1 MELLSPAGSR
11 ESLFAAVQ
19 NGADAVYFGGGL
31 FNARKNAANFSDAAL
46 RDAIAYCRIR
56 NVKTYITL
64 NTLLLDKEMEG
75 ALSFAREIYTYG
87 ADAVIVQDVGL
98 LSLIKEHLPMLAV
111 HASTQMGVHDIEG
124 ARTVKRMGAV
134 RAVLARETP
143 LHEICRIVKEG
154 GIEIETF
161 AHGAMC
167 MSFSGGC
174 LFSSMAGER
183 SGNRGTCAQPC
194 RKRMRVEGYPRE
206 NDYHLSLSDLCMI
219 GHLKEL
225 EDAGVACIKIE
236 GRMKRA
242 EYVAAVTRAYRM
254 ALDGACADEISVET
268 ERMLDVFNRG
278 GIRTG
283 YYFGDGGVTDAR
295 AAQSEPR
302 ESLLSS
308 LRDTY
313 AKEERKR
320 ETSFLL
326 RIYTDEPAQLI
337 MRCGET
343 QVEVTGK
350 MPEIAQK
357 PMEEARL
364 HEQLHKLGS
373 TAFVL
378 TQCETDVDPNA
389 YLPVSAVNALRRGAC
404 AKMEEKLTA
413 VLTAAPI
420 EIIPVRL
427 SHSVS
432 KTEISA
438 KVKNINQARAALHS
452 GADEILLEPESY
464 GDTAQIALEELQ
476 DIRKHAKLLLVL
488 PAVMIPRVEHEKVM
502 RLVKSGLVD
511 GAMAQHVSQVELI
524 GELPL
529 KLAGPA
535 LNAMNSYTVRSL
547 YALGFDRV
555 TLSQEL
561 TRPQMRDILMNV
573 GGAVFLYGR
582 AELMQLSH
590 CPVRE
595 HLGCAACKKGVMTMS
610 DSEGRVFPLS
620 PVVQQNGCLVR
631 MLNCDVTDI
640 TDLIGSLPKPEAVL
654 LSFYGERTE
663 TVEERVKAAK
673 TALKGGHVEPV
684 KGATRGHF
692 SRPVE

>member
-1 MELLSPAGSR
+1 MELLSPAGSH
-11 ESLFAAVQ
+11 ESLLAAVH
-19 NGADAVYFGGGL
+19 NGADAIYFGGGL
-31 FNARKNAANFSDAAL
+31 FNARKNAANFSDTAF

-64 NTLLLDKEMEG
+64 NTLLLDKEIES
-75 ALSFAREIYTYG
+75 ALSFARDIYTYG

-98 LSLIKEHLPMLAV
+98 LSLIREHLPMLTV

-124 ARTVKRMGAV
+124 AHTVKRMGAT

-143 LHEICRIVKEG
+143 LREIYGIVKEG

-194 RKRMRVEGYPRE
+194 RKRIRVEGRPME
-206 NDYHLSLSDLCMI
+206 SDYHLSLSDLCMI

-225 EDAGVACIKIE
+225 KDAGVACIKIE

-254 ALDGACADEISVET
+254 ALDGASADDISAET
-268 ERMLDVFNRG
+268 ERMLEVFNRG

-295 AAQSEPR
+295 AAESEPR

-320 ETSFLL
+320 EASFLL
-326 RIYTDEPAQLI
+326 QIRTNEPAQLR
-337 MRCGET
+337 MCCGET
-343 QVEVTGK
+343 QITVIGQ
-350 MPEIAQK
+350 MPELAQK
-357 PMEEARL
+357 PMDEARL
-364 HEQLHKLGS
+364 REQLHKLGS

-378 TQCETDVDPNA
+378 TQCETDVDPKA
-389 YLPVSAVNALRRGAC
+389 YLSVSAVNALRRDAC

-413 VLTAAPI
+413 KLLAAPI
-420 EIIPVRL
+420 ELTPVKL
-427 SHSVS
+427 SRADS
-432 KTEISA
+432 KTAISA
-438 KVKNINQARAALHS
+438 KVKSIEQARAALHS
-452 GADEILLEPESY
+452 GADEILFEPESY
-464 GDTAQIALEELQ
+464 GDTALAALEELQ
-476 DIRKHAKLLLVL
+476 DIRKYAKLLLAL
-488 PAVMIPRVEHEKVM
+488 PAVMIPRIEHEKVAS
-502 RLVKSGLVD
+502 LVKSGLID

-529 KLAGPA
+529 KLAGPQ

-561 TRPQMRDILMNV
+561 TRPQMRDILMNA

-582 AELMQLSH
+582 TELMQLLH

-595 HLGCAACKKGVMTMS
+595 HLGCTSCKKGDMTMM
-610 DSEGRVFPLS
+610 DGEGRVFPLN
-620 PVVQQNGCLVR
+620 PVAQQNGCLVR

-640 TDLIGSLPKPEAVL
+640 TDLVGSLPKPEAVL
-654 LSFYGERTE
+654 LSFYGERAE
-663 TVEERVKAAK
+663 TVEERVEAAK
-673 TALKGGHVEPV
+673 TALKGGRVEPV